1 MRILKELIAKLAEG
15 KSLSLEEAYSS
26 CITMLKGDYD
36 PIEAS
41 ALLMGLRVKGE
52 ASQEFQGFLKALEEN
67 VIHINTT
74 KKVIDIVGTGGDRLN
89 TINASTLASIVV
101 ASMGIPVAKHG
112 NRGFS
117 SLFGSAD
124 FMEAVGYPIEH
135 NASIASKLIDS
146 VSFTFLY
153 APQYHLALKN
163 IAPVRKKLGI
173 RTIFNMVAPLINP
186 ARPTAQIIGTPNEK
200 TANIISNALTGFSKR
215 KYAIVTGY
223 PGMDE
228 VSPVGPTRVII
239 MKDSLQEEIIIHP
252 KDLGLQEIPIESIIG
267 KTKEEI
273 LKKDL
278 EGLKGKDHAASIFI
292 ALNSGLTLY
301 LIDEVRSIHEGFKK
315 SLNQIKEGLAWRKLN
330 EIVSEARRLVDIG

>member
-1 MRILKELIAKLAEG
+1 MKELIAKLAEG
-15 KSLSLEEAYSS
+15 RSLSLEEAYSS
-26 CITMLKGDYD
+26 CIIMLKGYYD

-52 ASQEFQGFLKALEEN
+52 TPQEFQGFSKALEEN
-67 VIHINTT
+67 VTRVNTT
-74 KKVIDIVGTGGDRLN
+74 KKVIDIVGTGGDGLN
-89 TINASTLASIVV
+89 TINASTLASIVI

-135 NASIASKLIDS
+135 DAKIASKLIDS
-146 VSFTFLY
+146 VNFAFLY

-163 IAPVRKKLGI
+163 IAPVRKKLSI
-173 RTIFNMVAPLINP
+173 RTIFNLVAPLINP

-200 TANIISNALTGFSKR
+200 IANIISNALTGSSER

-228 VSPVGPTRVII
+228 VSPIGPTRVII
-239 MKDSLQEEIIIHP
+239 KESLQEIIIHP
-252 KDLGLQEIPIESIIG
+252 KDLNLQKIPVEAITG

-273 LKKDL
+273 FKKDL
-278 EGLKGKDHAASIFI
+278 EGLKGKDRATSAFI
-292 ALNSGLTLY
+292 ALNSGLALY

-330 EIVSEARRLVDIG
+330 EIVSEARRLVNID